1 MLSAHQG
8 SRGGRVH
15 LYSDNI
21 TSLLQSPNAHLVLS
35 VVVAVLSLH
44 STVVVVVVVTEVMI
58 LHSALEPALA
68 HCSHHPAG
76 GRAQGRRSRDS
87 TGGDLSRGGAD
98 PVIQG
103 GEGLVLDPDISFLGR
118 RRG

>member
-1 MLSAHQG
+1 MLS
-8 SRGGRVH
+8 
-15 LYSDNI
+15 I
-21 TSLLQSPNAHLVLS
+21 
-35 VVVAVLSLH
+35 VVAVLSLH

-58 LHSALEPALA
+58 LHPALEPALA

-76 GRAQGRRSRDS
+76 GGAQGRRSRGD
-87 TGGDLSRGGAD
+87 TGGDLGRGGAD

-103 GEGLVLDPDISFLGR
+103 GEGLMLDPDISFLGR

>member
-1 MLSAHQG
+1 M
-8 SRGGRVH
+8 
-15 LYSDNI
+15 
-21 TSLLQSPNAHLVLS
+21 LS

-44 STVVVVVVVTEVMI
+44 STVVVVVAEVMI
-58 LHSALEPALA
+58 LHPALEPALA

-76 GRAQGRRSRDS
+76 GGAQGRRGGGS

-118 RRG
+118 GRG